1 MMISDFGEGWVGS
14 PIEQWTAV
22 LLKSG
27 VLFWFGGFL
36 AWAWDHDLW
45 SLGWLNLFQWVSNL
59 FKPVPTLLC
68 IFSLMVMMSAIANI
82 VKQFD
87 LFVLRFLEGYY
98 PFPRRF
104 WKWRRDI
111 RESLYKIKYD
121 RYQDLA
127 VKSVRT
133 PEEDAE
139 LSGIEGELIYI
150 PEKPA
155 HRMPTDLG
163 NYLRAVEMRPDQKYG
178 LKASV
183 CWPRLWLALPEP
195 VKKELAEARD
205 KLDTAVRVWSWGA
218 LFLIWIYYAW
228 WAVPVSIVAIIFA
241 YYWMILPAA
250 KSYGQLVE
258 SAFDLHRFALYKSLG
273 WDFPADFKKE
283 YEEGRKLTAYL
294 FRNRP
299 REH

>member
-1 MMISDFGEGWVGS
+1 MMVSDFGEGWVGS

-27 VLFWFGGFL
+27 VLFWFGGFV
-36 AWAWDHDLW
+36 AWASGKYDLC
-45 SLGWLNLFQWVSNL
+45 SADWLKLFEWVSNS

-68 IFSLMVMMSAIANI
+68 IFGLMVMVSAIANI

-87 LFVLRFLEGYY
+87 LVVLRFLEGYC

-104 WKWRRDI
+104 WAWRRDI
-111 RESLYKIKYD
+111 QESLYKIKYE

-127 VKSVRT
+127 IKSVRT

-139 LSGIEGELIYI
+139 LARIESELVYI
-150 PEKPA
+150 PENPA

-163 NYLRAVEMRPDQKYG
+163 NFLRAVEMRPEQKYG
-178 LKASV
+178 LNAFV
-183 CWPRLWLALPEP
+183 CWHRLWLVLPEP

-218 LFLIWIYYAW
+218 LFIIWTVYAW
-228 WAVPVSIVAIIFA
+228 WALPVSILAVLIA
-241 YYWMILPAA
+241 YRWILQAA
-250 KSYGQLVE
+250 RIYGQLVE
-258 SAFDLHRFALYKSLG
+258 AAFDLHRFALYESLR
-273 WDFPADFKKE
+273 WQFPDDFKNE
-283 YEEGRKLTAYL
+283 CEEGKKLTAYL

-299 REH
+299 R

>member
-1 MMISDFGEGWVGS
+1 MISDFGEGWVGS

-36 AWAWDHDLW
+36 AYASHRDLW
-45 SLGWLNLFQWVSNL
+45 GVGWLNLFEWVSNS

-68 IFSLMVMMSAIANI
+68 IFGLMVMMSAIANV

-98 PFPRRF
+98 SFPRRF
-104 WKWRRDI
+104 WAWRRDI
-111 RESLYKIKYD
+111 QESRYKKYYTD
-121 RYQDLA
+121 WKELA
-127 VKSVRT
+127 VKSVRS

-139 LSGIEGELIYI
+139 FAGLDNKLAYI
-150 PEKPA
+150 PENQA
-155 HRMPTDLG
+155 HRMPTQLG
-163 NYLRAVEMRPDQKYG
+163 NYLRAVEMRPEQKYG
-178 LKASV
+178 LNAFV
-183 CWPRLWLALPEP
+183 CWPRLWLVLPEP

-218 LFLIWIYYAW
+218 LFLIWTYYAW
-228 WAVPVSIVAIIFA
+228 WAIPVSIFA
-241 YYWMILPAA
+241 VLIAYRWILQAA
-250 KSYGQLVE
+250 KIYGQLVE
-258 SAFDLHRFALYKSLG
+258 SAFDLDRFALYESLQ
-273 WDFPADFKKE
+273 WDFPDDFKNE
-283 YEEGRKLTAYL
+283 CEEGKKLTAYL

-299 REH
+299 RER